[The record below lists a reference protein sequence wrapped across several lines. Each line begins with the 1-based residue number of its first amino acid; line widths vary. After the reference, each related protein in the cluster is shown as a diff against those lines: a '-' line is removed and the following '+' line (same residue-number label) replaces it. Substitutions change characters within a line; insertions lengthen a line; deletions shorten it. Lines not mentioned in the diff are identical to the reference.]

1 VRLPP
6 LLVFPDGETGF
17 SLWVAGGEHEVVD
30 GKDYLVAQSF
40 LATRN
45 HSEGDLV
52 IDEFGQRWRFTKD
65 VNAGFSFDGIVLLM
79 EG

>member
-1 VRLPP
+1 MRVPP
-6 LLVFPDGETGF
+6 LIVFPDAELGF
-17 SLWVAGGEHEVVD
+17 SLWVAGGEHEVMD

-40 LATRN
+40 LARRN
-45 HSEGDLV
+45 YSTDDFAL
-52 IDEFGQRWRFTKD
+52 DEFGQRWRFTSN